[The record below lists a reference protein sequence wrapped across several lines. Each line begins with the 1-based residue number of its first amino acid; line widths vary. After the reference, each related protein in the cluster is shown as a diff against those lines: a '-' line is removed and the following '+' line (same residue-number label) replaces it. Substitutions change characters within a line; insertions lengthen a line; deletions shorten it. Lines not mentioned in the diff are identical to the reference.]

1 LRVITA
7 VAIGGTS
14 FSGGSGTIFG
24 SVLGV
29 IFLAMIANAFNM
41 SGINTY
47 WYDVVVGVMLL
58 LAVFIGEY
66 LKRREISH

>member
-1 LRVITA
+1 

-66 LKRREISH
+66 LKRREISR